1 MTPLSN
7 HMGIYFFRISDQ
19 CHSEYILLFIY
30 LLLVKLCLLK
40 QQETFYC
47 RLLFRLCY
55 FFSMTFD
62 KLGFKN
68 RKLSEATD
76 SNSLETTSNYTDQAD
91 ESTIDVESTKMQGRR

>member
-1 MTPLSN
+1 MILVKSY
-7 HMGIYFFRISDQ
+7 GYIFFSHFRSVSQ
-19 CHSEYILLFIY
+19 CILLFIY

-91 ESTIDVESTKMQGRR
+91 ESTQDVESTKIQGRQ